1 MTQTNCRAAQKVRKR
16 VKVSL
21 DTIVQ
26 RSSLMI
32 LQESFSGAGRSSI
45 SEHIC

>member
-1 MTQTNCRAAQKVRKR
+1 
-16 VKVSL
+16 
-21 DTIVQ
+21 VQ